1 MKAFDQFRTAWR
13 NLSRQKLRST
23 LTVFA
28 IVIGAVSVTVMLTLV
43 TSAKSFLVSSFRQTG
58 EDRRVIVT
66 PTPGFDYREALY
78 SNYADGSGVK
88 LTDEFAARLTTI
100 DGVESA
106 TPMLGWSYFESV
118 SHADRVV
125 TLRNTNLRAYEP
137 NGAIVRSIAEG
148 RGLQASDSGRY
159 TVVLSRDLA
168 NELGFGGAL
177 DTAVGTTLTLQP
189 RNDMGSSMQPVAVT
203 VVGVMGTEESAL
215 EISLATAKQLMP
227 GHERCEQG
235 SPTSPP
241 VCTTES
247 ELDRNGY
254 GSIYLTVETVDQ
266 VDAVLL
272 ELRRLSV
279 GAAAGKDEIGAQE
292 QAFTIVGFV
301 LGGIGA
307 IALLVAAIGVI
318 NTMVMATLE
327 RTREIGIMRALGA
340 TKRTI
345 RRLFTVEAAF
355 LGFIGGI
362 IGIAVAAALTLLMN
376 RVVNQ
381 QLADSGV
388 AARDII
394 NVPPSLALVVV
405 GVTTAVGMLA
415 GRLPARRA
423 ANLDPV
429 EALRHE

>member
-1 MKAFDQFRTAWR
+1 MKLRDQFRTAWR

-23 LTVFA
+23 LTIFA

-66 PTPGFDYREALY
+66 PTPGLDYSQALY

-88 LTDEFAARLTTI
+88 LTDEVAAQLAAI
-100 DGVESA
+100 PGVKSA
-106 TPMLGWSYFESV
+106 SPMLGWSYFDSV
-118 SHADRVV
+118 SYNGQPV
-125 TLRNTNLRAYEP
+125 TLQMTNLSAYEP
-137 NGAIVRSIAEG
+137 NGAITRNISYG
-148 RGLQASDSGRY
+148 RGLQPSDSGLNN
-159 TVVLSRDLA
+159 VILSVDLA
-168 NELGFGGAL
+168 NDLGFRDALGSAIGA
-177 DTAVGTTLTLQP
+177 TLTLQP
-189 RNDMGSSMQPVAVT
+189 RQDMGPNAPTSPVDVT
-203 VVGVMGTEESAL
+203 VVGLINSEDSSL
-215 EISLATAKQLMP
+215 ETSLATAKQFMP
-227 GHERCEQG
+227 SFPDCDR
-235 SPTSPP
+235 SAPP
-241 VCTTES
+241 VCTQKS

-254 GSIYLTVETVDQ
+254 GSIYLNVESVGEVDN
-266 VDAVLL
+266 VVLQL
-272 ELRRLSV
+272 KPLLV
-279 GAAAGKDEIGAQE
+279 GAAAGKDEIHDQE
-292 QAFTIVGFV
+292 QVFTIIGLV

-345 RRLFTVEAAF
+345 RRLFTVEAGF
-355 LGFIGGI
+355 LGFLGGV
-362 IGIAVAAALTLLMN
+362 IGIGVAFICTIVLN
-376 RVVNQ
+376 RIVNQ

-388 AARDII
+388 SARDVI
-394 NVPPSLALVVV
+394 NIPAGLALIVVA
-405 GVTTAVGMLA
+405 VTTAVGMLA